1 MFEVKTQTMKSKRAL
16 SLDLARGSMLFL
28 IILSHVP
35 LMMYL
40 SEPGV
45 ITKMAPG
52 NALESFINMMM
63 EFFVDNRAR
72 PLFAVLFGYGIIMI
86 YNKQSERKS
95 IDEAKRLIFRRCIYL
110 ILFGM
115 ILTGVFWGQD
125 ILMVY
130 GIAGIILL
138 PFLGRSN
145 KTLLIW
151 TAVTTVFYAVF
162 VSLLWGG
169 TLFAIDGY
177 SVPVEFTGEETYF
190 NTVWARVFSIPFV
203 PLFTHLMFPVIPSVL
218 MGFWLGQLNVLIK
231 PEEHL
236 PFLKKLMII
245 TLSIS
250 IIGAIPLVMIND
262 IIYPSYFNAGLIYGV
277 HIISGLFAGLGYAAL
292 FGILGHKINSPNKV
306 TYAMAAMGKRS
317 LTFFVLHE
325 ILLVLFLSPIALN
338 LGAHIN
344 ITTGFL
350 FSVLLWAVTLTIAYF
365 MDQREKHGLLE
376 TWMRKLTY
384 KT

>member
-1 MFEVKTQTMKSKRAL
+1 MFEVRTQTNQKKRAL

-52 NALESFINMMM
+52 NALESFINMLM

-86 YNKQSERKS
+86 YNKQSERRS
-95 IDEAKRLIFRRCIYL
+95 ISEARKFIFRRCIYL

-151 TAVTTVFYAVF
+151 TGVTTLIYAVF

-169 TLFAIDGY
+169 ALFAMDGY
-177 SVPVEFTGEETYF
+177 SVPVEFTGEETYL
-190 NTVWARVFSIPFV
+190 NTIWARLFSIPFV

-218 MGFWLGQLNVLIK
+218 MGIWLGQLNVLIK
-231 PEEHL
+231 PGEHL
-236 PFLKKLMII
+236 PFLKKMMVI

-250 IIGAIPLVMIND
+250 IIGAIPLVLIND
-262 IIYPSYFNAGLIYGV
+262 IIFPSYFNAGLIYGV

-306 TYAMAAMGKRS
+306 THAMAAMGKRS

-325 ILLVLFLSPIALN
+325 ILIVVFLSPIAFN

-344 ITTGFL
+344 ITTGFI
-350 FSVLLWAVTLTIAYF
+350 FAVLLWTATLIIAYF
-365 MDQREKHGLLE
+365 MEQNKKNGLLE
-376 TWMRKLTY
+376 VWMRKLTY

>member
-1 MFEVKTQTMKSKRAL
+1 MFEVRTQSNQKKRAL

-45 ITKMAPG
+45 VTKMAPG
-52 NALESFINMMM
+52 NAFESFINMMM

-72 PLFAVLFGYGIIMI
+72 PLFAVLFGYGVIMI
-86 YNKQSERKS
+86 YNKQSERRS
-95 IDEAKRLIFRRCIYL
+95 IGEARRLILRRCIYL

-151 TAVTTVFYAVF
+151 TGATTFFYAVF

-169 TLFAIDGY
+169 ALFAMDGY
-177 SVPVEFTGEETYF
+177 SVPVEFTGEETYL
-190 NTVWARVFSIPFV
+190 NTIWARLFSIPFV
-203 PLFTHLMFPVIPSVL
+203 PLFTHLMYPVIPSVL
-218 MGFWLGQLNVLIK
+218 MGFWLGQLNVLIN
-231 PEEHL
+231 PGEHL

-250 IIGAIPLVMIND
+250 IIGAIPLVLIND
-262 IIYPSYFNAGLIYGV
+262 LIFPSYFNVGLIYGV

-292 FGILGHKINSPNKV
+292 FGILGHKINAPNKI
-306 TYAMAAMGKRS
+306 THAMAAMGKRS

-325 ILLVLFLSPIALN
+325 ILIVVFLSPIAFD

-344 ITTGFL
+344 ITTGFI
-350 FSVLLWAVTLTIAYF
+350 FAVLLWAVTLTIAYF
-365 MDQREKHGLLE
+365 MEQNKKNGLLE
-376 TWMRKLTY
+376 IWMRKLTY

>member
-1 MFEVKTQTMKSKRAL
+1 MFEIKTRKNQKKRAL

-40 SEPGV
+40 SEPGI
-45 ITKMAPG
+45 ITKMVPG

-86 YNKQSERKS
+86 YNKQSERRS
-95 IDEAKRLIFRRCIYL
+95 ISEAKRLIFRRCIYL

-151 TAVTTVFYAVF
+151 TGVTTVIYAVF

-169 TLFAIDGY
+169 ILVVMDGY

-190 NTVWARVFSIPFV
+190 NTIWARLFSIPFV
-203 PLFTHLMFPVIPSVL
+203 PLLTHLMFPVIPSVL

-245 TLSIS
+245 TLSVS
-250 IIGAIPLVMIND
+250 IIGAVPLVLID
-262 IIYPSYFNAGLIYGV
+262 DAIYPSYFNAGLIYGV
-277 HIISGLFAGLGYAAL
+277 HIVSGLFAGLGYAAL
-292 FGILGHKINSPNKV
+292 FGILGHKIDAPNKI
-306 TYAMAAMGKRS
+306 TQAMAAMGKRS

-325 ILLVLFLSPIALN
+325 ILIVVFLSPIAFD

-344 ITTGFL
+344 ITTGFI
-350 FSVLLWAVTLTIAYF
+350 FAVVLWAATLAIAYF
-365 MDQREKHGLLE
+365 MEQSKKNGPLE
-376 TWMRKLTY
+376 ILMRKLTY

>member
-1 MFEVKTQTMKSKRAL
+1 MFEVRTQSNQKKRAL

-45 ITKMAPG
+45 VTKMAPG
-52 NALESFINMMM
+52 NAFESFINMMM

-72 PLFAVLFGYGIIMI
+72 PLFAVLFGYGVIMI
-86 YNKQSERKS
+86 YNKQSERRS
-95 IDEAKRLIFRRCIYL
+95 IGEARRLILRRCIYL

-151 TAVTTVFYAVF
+151 TGATTFFYAVF

-169 TLFAIDGY
+169 ALFAMDGY
-177 SVPVEFTGEETYF
+177 SVPVEFTGEETYL
-190 NTVWARVFSIPFV
+190 NTIWARLFSIPFV
-203 PLFTHLMFPVIPSVL
+203 PLFTHLMYPVIPSVL
-218 MGFWLGQLNVLIK
+218 MGFWLGQLNVLIN
-231 PEEHL
+231 PGEHL

-250 IIGAIPLVMIND
+250 IIGAIPLVLIND
-262 IIYPSYFNAGLIYGV
+262 LIFPSYFNAGLIYGV

-292 FGILGHKINSPNKV
+292 FGILGHKINAPNKI
-306 TYAMAAMGKRS
+306 THAMAAMGKRS

-325 ILLVLFLSPIALN
+325 ILIVVFLSPIAFD

-344 ITTGFL
+344 ITTGFI
-350 FSVLLWAVTLTIAYF
+350 FAVLLWAVTLTIAYF
-365 MDQREKHGLLE
+365 MEQNKKNGLLE
-376 TWMRKLTY
+376 IWMRKLTY

>member
-1 MFEVKTQTMKSKRAL
+1 MFEMKNQPKQKKRAL

-35 LMMYL
+35 LLMYL

-45 ITKMAPG
+45 ITKMAPD

-95 IDEAKRLIFRRCIYL
+95 ISAARWLIFRRCLYL

-145 KTLLIW
+145 KTILIW
-151 TAVTTVFYAVF
+151 TAVTTVIYGVF

-169 TLFAIDGY
+169 ALFAMDGY
-177 SVPVEFTGEETYF
+177 SVPVEFTGEETYL
-190 NTVWARVFSIPFV
+190 NTIWARLFSIPFV
-203 PLFTHLMFPVIPSVL
+203 PAFTHLMYPVIPSVL

-231 PEEHL
+231 PGDHL
-236 PFLKKLMII
+236 PFLKKLMVI

-250 IIGAIPLVMIND
+250 IIGAVPLVLIND
-262 IIYPSYFNAGLIYGV
+262 VIFPSYFNAGLIYGV

-306 TYAMAAMGKRS
+306 IVAMGAMGKRS

-325 ILLVLFLSPIALN
+325 ILIVLFLSPIAFD
-338 LGAHIN
+338 LGAHIS
-344 ITTGFL
+344 ITSGFI
-350 FSVLLWAVTLTIAYF
+350 FAVLLWAVTLTVAYF
-365 MDQREKHGLLE
+365 MEQHEKQGLLE
-376 TWMRKLTY
+376 IWMRKLTY

>member
-1 MFEVKTQTMKSKRAL
+1 MFEVRTQSNQKKRAL

-45 ITKMAPG
+45 VTKMAPG
-52 NALESFINMMM
+52 NAFESFINMMM

-72 PLFAVLFGYGIIMI
+72 PLFAVLFGYGVIMI
-86 YNKQSERKS
+86 YNKQSERRS
-95 IDEAKRLIFRRCIYL
+95 IGEARRLILRRCIYL

-151 TAVTTVFYAVF
+151 TGATTFFYAVF

-169 TLFAIDGY
+169 ALFAMDGY
-177 SVPVEFTGEETYF
+177 SVPVAFTGEETYL
-190 NTVWARVFSIPFV
+190 NTIWARLFSIPFV
-203 PLFTHLMFPVIPSVL
+203 PLFTHLMYPVIPSVL
-218 MGFWLGQLNVLIK
+218 MGFWLGQLNVLIN
-231 PEEHL
+231 PGEHL

-250 IIGAIPLVMIND
+250 IIGAIPLVLIND
-262 IIYPSYFNAGLIYGV
+262 LIFPSYFNAGLIYGV

-292 FGILGHKINSPNKV
+292 FGILGHKINAPNKI
-306 TYAMAAMGKRS
+306 THAMAAMGKRS

-325 ILLVLFLSPIALN
+325 ILIVVFLSPIAFD
-338 LGAHIN
+338 LGTHIN
-344 ITTGFL
+344 ITTGFI
-350 FSVLLWAVTLTIAYF
+350 FAVLLWAVTLTIAYF
-365 MDQREKHGLLE
+365 MEQNKKNGLLE
-376 TWMRKLTY
+376 IWMRKLTY

>member
-45 ITKMAPG
+45 VTKMAPG
-52 NALESFINMMM
+52 NAFESFINMMM

-86 YNKQSERKS
+86 YNKQSRRSS
-95 IDEAKRLIFRRCIYL
+95 IHEAKRFILRRCIYL

-151 TAVTTVFYAVF
+151 TAVTTVIYAVF

-169 TLFAIDGY
+169 ALFAMEGY
-177 SVPVEFTGEETYF
+177 SIPVEFTGEETYF
-190 NTVWARVFSIPFV
+190 NTVWARLFSIPFV
-203 PLFTHLMFPVIPSVL
+203 PLFTHLM
-218 MGFWLGQLNVLIK
+218 
-231 PEEHL
+231 
-236 PFLKKLMII
+236 
-245 TLSIS
+245 
-250 IIGAIPLVMIND
+250 
-262 IIYPSYFNAGLIYGV
+262 
-277 HIISGLFAGLGYAAL
+277 
-292 FGILGHKINSPNKV
+292 
-306 TYAMAAMGKRS
+306 
-317 LTFFVLHE
+317 
-325 ILLVLFLSPIALN
+325 
-338 LGAHIN
+338 
-344 ITTGFL
+344 
-350 FSVLLWAVTLTIAYF
+350 
-365 MDQREKHGLLE
+365 
-376 TWMRKLTY
+376 
-384 KT
+384 